1 MQAVILAAG
10 EGKRIRPLTR
20 SRPKALIPVANRPI
34 IDYPINALLACG
46 IRDIIVVVGYRKEQ
60 VIRHLNALDI
70 PVEVVVQ
77 DKQLGTA
84 NALKAAADLI
94 HERFLVIPG
103 DNYIDAASLSKI
115 TKTGPA
121 VLVKEHPYPSHFGV
135 IMARGKYLSAVVE
148 KPETSPSFTVST
160 GIFSFEPDMVA
171 SLDENDL
178 TDAVNRMIGE
188 GKKITIVP
196 AEDWQDAV
204 YPWDLLSMNR
214 KLLEAVLP
222 KKAGNVEAFTHLH
235 GKVSIGKN
243 SSIGPNCVIRG
254 PVVIGE
260 NCTIGPFSC
269 IGPDSSIGSGV
280 RIEPFSL
287 IENTIV
293 MDDVVIG
300 SSSHV
305 RGSII
310 GEGTRIGDHT
320 STVTVP
326 HLIEIG
332 NTPIRGIFG
341 AITGDGVKT
350 GPFTV
355 FEGAIVGNNVTIHGG
370 RRVAGT
376 LAAKDDL
383 MVV

>member
-34 IDYPINALLACG
+34 IDYPIEALLACG

-77 DKQLGTA
+77 GKQLGTA
-84 NALKAAADLI
+84 NALKAAADLVS
-94 HERFLVIPG
+94 ERFLVLPG
-103 DNYIDAASLSKI
+103 DNYIDAASLEKI
-115 TKTGPA
+115 TGTGPA

-135 IMARGKYLSAVVE
+135 IMTRGKYLSAVVE
-148 KPETSPSFTVST
+148 KPETAPSFTVST
-160 GIFSFEPDMVA
+160 GIFSFDPDIFV

-178 TDAVNRMIGE
+178 TDAVNRMIRE
-188 GKKITIVP
+188 GKRISVVQ
-196 AEDWQDAV
+196 AVDWQDAV

-214 KLLEAVLP
+214 KLLKTVVP
-222 KKAGNVEAFTHLH
+222 KKAGTVETFSHIH
-235 GKVSIGKN
+235 GNVSIGKN
-243 SSIGPNCVIRG
+243 SIIGPNCVIRG

-269 IGPDSSIGSGV
+269 IGPDTSLGSGV

-287 IENTIV
+287 IENAII

-300 SSSHV
+300 SSSHMS
-305 RGSII
+305 GSII
-310 GEGTRIGDHT
+310 GEGARIADHT
-320 STVTVP
+320 STVPVS
-326 HLIEIG
+326 HLIEVE

-341 AITGDGVKT
+341 VITGDGAKT

-370 RRVAGT
+370 RKIAGT
-376 LAAKDDL
+376 MAAKDDL
-383 MVV
+383 TVV